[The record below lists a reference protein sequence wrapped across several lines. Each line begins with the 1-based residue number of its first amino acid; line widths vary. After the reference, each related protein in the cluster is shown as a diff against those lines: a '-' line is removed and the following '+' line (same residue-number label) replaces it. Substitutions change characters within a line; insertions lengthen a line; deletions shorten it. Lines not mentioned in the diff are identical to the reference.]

1 MVYNGFI
8 KPVEGENKMRKA
20 VFLGLL
26 VFLAAAVGTDLAA
39 ARREQAQT
47 SGEAQ
52 AISWDN
58 WRAAKLKAEE
68 YDNGGKFGEAL
79 QYYLEYARQAE
90 GLGRPEIVA
99 WGKNNAAYMIIKMY
113 KLDPTVDL
121 APAKKFLEEGMAIDA
136 ATEDCKRVLAT
147 NMEYV
152 KLYLKQPD

>member
-1 MVYNGFI
+1 
-8 KPVEGENKMRKA
+8 MRKSLSIG
-20 VFLGLL
+20 VM
-26 VFLAAAVGTDLAA
+26 VVLAACVGAGLAA
-39 ARREQAQT
+39 ARQEQAQAA
-47 SGEAQ
+47 GEAQ

-90 GLGRPEIVA
+90 GLGRPELVA
-99 WGKNNAAYMIIKMY
+99 WGKNNAAYMIIKMH
-113 KLDPTVDL
+113 KLDSSVDL
-121 APAKKFLEEGMAIDA
+121 APAKKFLEEGIAIDA

-152 KLYLKQPD
+152 KLYLKWAY

>member
-1 MVYNGFI
+1 
-8 KPVEGENKMRKA
+8 MRKA

-26 VFLAAAVGTDLAA
+26 VVLAASVGMGLAA
-39 ARREQAQT
+39 ARQEQ
-47 SGEAQ
+47 AQ

-68 YDNGGKFGEAL
+68 YDNGGKFVEAL

-90 GLGRPEIVA
+90 GLGQPELVA
-99 WGKNNAAYMIIKMY
+99 WGKNNAAYMTIKMH
-113 KLDPTVDL
+113 KQDPTVDL
-121 APAKKFLEEGMAIDA
+121 APAKKMLDEAMAIVE

-152 KLYLKQPD
+152 KLYLKQLD